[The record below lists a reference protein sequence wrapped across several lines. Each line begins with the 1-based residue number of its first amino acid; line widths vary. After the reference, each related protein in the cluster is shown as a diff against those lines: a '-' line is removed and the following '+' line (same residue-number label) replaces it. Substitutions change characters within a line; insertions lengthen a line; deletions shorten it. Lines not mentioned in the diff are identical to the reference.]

1 MNTGGGLPGRSGE
14 GSLCAKQSCSRH
26 RSYSVTW
33 TDEGMRVDGLR
44 EGLLDVIYMGV
55 EPKIWGVYLGKA
67 SFLIGLSIINN
78 PFWGTIIFG
87 SSQIVKDTSQKTQYT
102 WKMDQ
107 SLHLDLPN
115 PKRSC
120 LEYFL
125 VDSDVCCFV

>member
-1 MNTGGGLPGRSGE
+1 
-14 GSLCAKQSCSRH
+14 
-26 RSYSVTW
+26 
-33 TDEGMRVDGLR
+33 MRVDGLR

>member
-1 MNTGGGLPGRSGE
+1 MGKALYV
-14 GSLCAKQSCSRH
+14 QSNLALGH